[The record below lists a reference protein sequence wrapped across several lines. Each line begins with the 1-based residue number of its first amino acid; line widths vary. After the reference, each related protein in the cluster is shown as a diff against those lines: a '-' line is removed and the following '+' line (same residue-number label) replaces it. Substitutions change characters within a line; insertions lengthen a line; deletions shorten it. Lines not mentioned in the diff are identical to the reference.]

1 MRTGGYN
8 GSMKETPTTTAPL
21 DLQFVDPD
29 GNAVSL
35 ASYRGKPL
43 LLIYTR
49 HMLCIACRAHLVEAA
64 TLKTYLA
71 SRGVEVLAVSF
82 TPPALMKQVLAETPQ
97 PFRMVSDPE
106 RTGYKLLGM
115 SRTRY
120 LSFLRPR
127 VLMKFIRQR
136 RSGIEAKR
144 PVDSDVLQ
152 LGGDFLLDAEGKV
165 VWAWPSR
172 DAQDRPSPAEIREA
186 IQQFLT

>member
-1 MRTGGYN
+1 MATI
-8 GSMKETPTTTAPL
+8 KP
-21 DLQFVDPD
+21 F
-29 GNAVSL
+29 L
-35 ASYRGKPL
+35 A
-43 LLIYTR
+43 
-49 HMLCIACRAHLVEAA
+49 E
-64 TLKTYLA
+64 
-71 SRGVEVLAVSF
+71 RGVEVLAVSF

-97 PFRMVSDPE
+97 PFRMVSDPQ
-106 RTGYKLLGM
+106 RNGYQLLGM

-136 RSGIEAKR
+136 RSGVEPKR

-172 DAQDRPSPAEIREA
+172 DAQDRPSPAELRDV
-186 IQQFLT
+186 IQQFVK